1 MKLFVASLPADF
13 DETDFREMFELYGEI
28 TSAKLVTDRATG
40 KSKGFG
46 FIEMPD
52 RMEALSTIEAL
63 NGAKIKGK
71 KLSVME
77 ADEQRKG
84 PGGPGG
90 GGGFNRD
97 RGGDRGGY
105 GGGGGYNRDR
115 GGDRGGYGG
124 GGDRGGYNRD
134 RGNDRGGYGGG
145 GDRGGYGGGGDRGGY
160 GGDRG
165 GYNNDRGNSGG
176 GYGGGDRSGY
186 GGDRDRDRN
195 SDDRPPRNRY

>member
-1 MKLFVASLPADF
+1 MKLFVASLPSDF

-77 ADEQRKG
+77 ADDTRKG
-84 PGGPGG
+84 PGGPAG

-97 RGGDRGGY
+97 RGGF
-105 GGGGGYNRDR
+105 GGGDRGGYNRDR
-115 GGDRGGYGG
+115 GGDRGGFGG
-124 GGDRGGYNRD
+124 GGGYNRDRGSDRSGGGGYGSSDRGERGGGYNRD
-134 RGNDRGGYGGG
+134 RGNDRGGFG
-145 GDRGGYGGGGDRGGY
+145 GDRGGYGSDR
-160 GGDRG
+160 
-165 GYNNDRGNSGG
+165 GG
-176 GYGGGDRSGY
+176 GYGSS
-186 GGDRDRDRN
+186 DRDRN
-195 SDDRPPRNRY
+195 SDERPPRNRW

>member
-105 GGGGGYNRDR
+105 GGGGYNRDR
-115 GGDRGGYGG
+115 GGDRGGYG

-145 GDRGGYGGGGDRGGY
+145 GDRGGY
-160 GGDRG
+160 
-165 GYNNDRGNSGG
+165 NN
-176 GYGGGDRSGY
+176 
-186 GGDRDRDRN
+186 DRDRN
-195 SDDRPPRNRY
+195 SDERPPRNRW

>member
-1 MKLFVASLPADF
+1 MKLFVASLPSDF

-52 RMEALSTIEAL
+52 RMEALQTIEAL

-84 PGGPGG
+84 PGGPSG

-97 RGGDRGGY
+97 RGGFGGGGDRGGF
-105 GGGGGYNRDR
+105 NRDR

-145 GDRGGYGGGGDRGGY
+145 GDRGGYNRDRGNDRGGY
-160 GGDRG
+160 GGGSDRG
-165 GYNNDRGNSGG
+165 S
-176 GYGGGDRSGY
+176 YGS
-186 GGDRDRDRN
+186 DRN
-195 SDDRPPRNRY
+195 SDERPPRNRY